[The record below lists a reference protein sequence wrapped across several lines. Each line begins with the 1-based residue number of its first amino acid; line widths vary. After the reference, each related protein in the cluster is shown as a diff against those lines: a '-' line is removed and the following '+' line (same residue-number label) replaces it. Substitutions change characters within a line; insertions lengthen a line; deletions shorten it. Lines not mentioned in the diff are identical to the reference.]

1 VGSSALVNNQID
13 LESPGLLGFEGCLF
27 TQLFCRGSNGWG
39 VWGMEV
45 EEVVGGGV
53 FVSHQATSRGGGGG
67 RIEIDV
73 PDRKNSHATEAN
85 RLTYLA
91 FM

>member
-1 VGSSALVNNQID
+1 
-13 LESPGLLGFEGCLF
+13 
-27 TQLFCRGSNGWG
+27 
-39 VWGMEV
+39 MEV

-53 FVSHQATSRGGGGG
+53 FVSHQATSRGGGGGG